1 MIWYSSFL
9 SSSSYPLLYI
19 SATTTA
25 ACLNINDHHSSVDD
39 NNLVAAAAPLDS
51 ILKSSLLVLYP
62 STPRKVSKDTP
73 QLAIYGGHGLAS
85 TPKHGVMPP
94 LYWWPTDDA
103 CSVSGRWRRL
113 AWATCHGHNRCM
125 GWSINWWSNTI
136 GIPLSSSSV
145 INTTCCGRCTTLA
158 LVESS
163 SCTRRR
169 RDGDSADCNNDITRW
184 QHICD

>member
-1 MIWYSSFL
+1 MPSEGIGRRR
-9 SSSSYPLLYI
+9 PLHTL
-19 SATTTA
+19 
-25 ACLNINDHHSSVDD
+25 HP
-39 NNLVAAAAPLDS
+39 NNL
-51 ILKSSLLVLYP
+51 
-62 STPRKVSKDTP
+62 
-73 QLAIYGGHGLAS
+73 LAS

-125 GWSINWWSNTI
+125 GWSINNWWSNTI

-169 RDGDSADCNNDITRW
+169 RDGDSADCNNDIDITRW
-184 QHICD
+184 QHILISLRSIYYCNRNRGVLIVAVAKLWATLCATSTQT